1 MADEQVRNQTI
12 DNNEANDVNQVVDNN
27 QIYEIAKADPA
38 AVNEQLT
45 TIDQLSVDQIGN
57 YGSDAQDKISGYAN
71 NIMQNVQTRDVG
83 EVGDQLT
90 QLSVALKQTDE
101 KQGGFLSRIFKRTK
115 ETAMTKATLYN
126 SVNNVV
132 NGIEN
137 TLNTQISDLDE
148 SNQNLTKFSEN
159 IRDYLKDLD
168 VRVTA
173 VSEKIKQIQEHDLPE
188 AKQAKEAHN
197 TVEAD
202 QKIADLEDELSAW
215 QDRSIDLQ
223 ESYQV
228 ANAELMQIR
237 ISQQT
242 NRALIAK
249 IKKNKQNVLPLWR
262 MMSVSQIAQLQQKE
276 MAEKNEELKEAT
288 EKMLTSGAQLTH
300 DNAVAIAKMN
310 NQATVSVES
319 IKQFKDTLNAT
330 IDDLISANQDVEA
343 QRQKTLDELNNMK
356 AGDHQ

>member
-1 MADEQVRNQTI
+1 MV
-12 DNNEANDVNQVVDNN
+12 
-27 QIYEIAKADPA
+27 
-38 AVNEQLT
+38 
-45 TIDQLSVDQIGN
+45 
-57 YGSDAQDKISGYAN
+57 
-71 NIMQNVQTRDVG
+71 
-83 EVGDQLT
+83 
-90 QLSVALKQTDE
+90 E
-101 KQGGFLSRIFKRTK
+101 K
-115 ETAMTKATLYN
+115 
-126 SVNNVV
+126 
-132 NGIEN
+132 
-137 TLNTQISDLDE
+137 
-148 SNQNLTKFSEN
+148 
-159 IRDYLKDLD
+159 
-168 VRVTA
+168 
-173 VSEKIKQIQEHDLPE
+173 
-188 AKQAKEAHN
+188 
-197 TVEAD
+197 
-202 QKIADLEDELSAW
+202 KIADLEDELSAW